1 LVSEIIIPFD
11 YFSVSLGLCI
21 ASIDLLVNMHKH
33 FAKELQDEARRIK
46 VIFLVLTVSYVSRA
60 VIYILTLVGVIKH
73 FTLVYYV
80 MYIFWDIIPLSLI
93 MYYHF
98 NNFKAQEKFLKK
110 EKALEEKAA
119 ALAAAQERRGSDSE
133 AASDQSSSGES

>member
-1 LVSEIIIPFD
+1 MTQEDIKKWCLLVTDIIIPFD
-11 YFSVSLGLCI
+11 YFSISLGLCI

-60 VIYILTLVGVIKH
+60 VVYILVHVGVIKD
-73 FTLVYYV
+73 FLLVYLV

-98 NNFKAQEKFLKK
+98 SNFQAQAKFLKR
-110 EKALEEKAA
+110 EKAL
-119 ALAAAQERRGSDSE
+119 
-133 AASDQSSSGES
+133 